1 MIVSHRNRFAF
12 IHIPKCAGTALRAPL
27 EPLQEEPEFSQGGA
41 RDHPLL
47 GRVDIAHV
55 PLATLAEHWPD
66 VFAALRTYRLFAVLR
81 DPVER
86 FGSAMGQHAQ
96 MYRDQPIE
104 RMEKGELR
112 ALLGDVIERLDGAGA
127 GLLPPELIHFQPQ
140 SDYVEWEG
148 QRIVDN
154 LYNVS
159 QAGQA
164 LRDMVQL
171 VPDGILRE
179 ARTLPEGNRGMIPRS
194 RAAGLAWK
202 AAKRV
207 PVLRHAAGSVLLRQ
221 RQEALLP
228 MLREE
233 RTASFLRDYYRAD
246 FALHGDVIEAR

>member
-41 RDHPLL
+41 QDHPGL

-55 PLATLAEHWPD
+55 PLATLADHWPNL
-66 VFAALRTYRLFAVLR
+66 FETLRAYRLFAVLR

-112 ALLGDVIERLDGAGA
+112 ALLGDIIERLDGARTGM
-127 GLLPPELIHFQPQ
+127 LPAELIHFQPQ
-140 SDYVEWEG
+140 VDYVEWDG
-148 QRIVDN
+148 QSLVDN
-154 LYNVS
+154 LYDVS
-159 QAGQA
+159 HAGRA
-164 LRDMVQL
+164 LRDIGQL
-171 VPDGILRE
+171 MSDGSLR
-179 ARTLPEGNRGMIPRS
+179 ATHTLPEGNRGMIPRS

-202 AAKRV
+202 VAKRL
-207 PVLRHAAGSVLLRQ
+207 PVLRRSAQSLLLRR

-228 MLREE
+228 MLREA
-233 RTASFLRDYYRAD
+233 RIAAFLKDYYRRD
-246 FALHGDVIEAR
+246 FALHFELEERS